1 MSENHDKTEQNNE
14 KDSYKEIKTEPDDK
28 EIQTEIETRA
38 EENSENIVIKEKSN
52 IIPKL
57 KIDLERQ
64 RYPYCIVWTPIP
76 CITWILPCIGHAGI
90 CTSEG
95 VIHDFAGPY
104 YVSVDNMAFGNPTKY
119 IFLDI
124 DQNEKERYDEAIL
137 SGKKDYKQQM
147 YSFCCNNCHS
157 FIARC
162 LNKMNYKGKN
172 NYTMVH
178 VWWMLCI
185 RSKFLNCG
193 KFIKTYLG
201 FFILSIIIGLIIF
214 LTHIL

>member
-1 MSENHDKTEQNNE
+1 MSEDHDKIERNNE
-14 KDSYKEIKTEPDDK
+14 KDTYKEIKAEPDDK
-28 EIQTEIETRA
+28 EIQTEIETRD
-38 EENSENIVIKEKSN
+38 EENSESVEIKEKSK

-76 CITWILPCIGHAGI
+76 CITWILPSIGHAGI

-104 YVSVDNMAFGNPTKY
+104 FVSVDNMAFGNPTKY
-119 IFLDI
+119 IFLDL
-124 DQNEKERYDEAIL
+124 DSKERERYDDAIEG
-137 SGKKDYKQQM
+137 GKDDYMEQM

-162 LNKMNYKGKN
+162 LNKLKYKGKT

-185 RSKFLNCG
+185 KSKFISFSKFLQS
-193 KFIKTYLG
+193 YLG
-201 FFILSIIIGLIIF
+201 FIIIVII
-214 LTHIL
+214 ILVIYFTTNK